1 MSIGYNDT
9 IQPAASHRVSGQEGG
24 TSLLPSHGSVDN
36 ASTME
41 ASAARR
47 PIRSGP
53 RIPARLLR
61 LASDDKLVEL
71 VRGGSEPAFET
82 VYDRFHRGILA
93 FCRHMLGTPEEAEDA
108 VQHTFMAAYR
118 ELMASDKHIHLRP
131 WLYTI
136 ARNRCLTVLR
146 ARRERPLEDAEEP
159 ATEHLAAVVQ
169 RRQDLRDLLRDLHEL
184 PEQQRAALVLAE
196 AGDVSHAEIGA
207 VLGVPKEKVKALVF
221 QARSSLIVSRQ
232 ARETDC
238 ETIREQLVELKGG
251 SLRRNTL
258 RRHLKECAGCR
269 EFRAALQDQRR
280 LLALALPVVP
290 TVALKQ
296 TVLGG
301 TVGTGTVAAGAAG
314 GGAAGAGLAGG
325 SLIGSGT
332 SLTAKVLVVAAVAG
346 GGGATAA
353 GVKSVVDDPP
363 AQTAPA
369 RGGGADGTGEPAPGP
384 GGSGP
389 QPAGAAAPGAA
400 AEPGGQEGEGA
411 KGDDAA
417 QDSKKDA
424 PETSARPEE
433 APGQAKG
440 DGENAKPDEAPGQ
453 AKEAPVRPDAPGQ
466 AEEKARD
473 KAEQTPE
480 SGDGGDTANGGKSE
494 SAPGQNGQPEQN
506 AKPDAS
512 PDQTKEPKVR
522 SEAPAAPVRQKAR
535 PVKTPTPAPTPAPE
549 PSGGDAGEE
558 PAASAP
564 LPAAAQGNGASK
576 AGGNGIGKAKGL
588 DKQ

>member
-1 MSIGYNDT
+1 
-9 IQPAASHRVSGQEGG
+9 
-24 TSLLPSHGSVDN
+24 
-36 ASTME
+36 ME

-47 PIRSGP
+47 PIRPGP

-93 FCRHMLGTPEEAEDA
+93 FSRHMLGTPEEAEDA

-118 ELMASDKHIHLRP
+118 ELIASDKHIHLRP

-146 ARRERPLEDAEEP
+146 ARRERPLEDADEP

-196 AGDVSHAEIGA
+196 AGDVSHEEISA
-207 VLGVPKEKVKALVF
+207 ILDVPKEKVKALVF
-221 QARSSLIVSRQ
+221 QARSSLIASRQ

-269 EFRAALQDQRR
+269 EFRTALQDQRR

-296 TVLGG
+296 AVLGG
-301 TVGTGTVAAGAAG
+301 TVGTGTAAAGAAG
-314 GGAAGAGLAGG
+314 GGAAGAGLAGS

-353 GVKSVVDDPP
+353 GVKSVVGDPP
-363 AQTAPA
+363 ARTAPA
-369 RGGGADGTGEPAPGP
+369 AAPAGQGGGGTEPAPGP

-389 QPAGAAAPGAA
+389 QPAASAAPGAA
-400 AEPGGQEGEGA
+400 AEPGDHAAKDE
-411 KGDDAA
+411 KGDDA
-417 QDSKKDA
+417 KPDA
-424 PETSARPEE
+424 PETSARPDE

-453 AKEAPVRPDAPGQ
+453 AKDAPARPDAPGQ
-466 AEEKARD
+466 AEEKPRE
-473 KAEQTPE
+473 KAE
-480 SGDGGDTANGGKSE
+480 SGDDRDAGDGGKSE
-494 SAPGQNGQPEQN
+494 TAPGQNGQPEEN
-506 AKPDAS
+506 ARPEAPPGQSNPPKS
-512 PDQTKEPKVR
+512 PKVK
-522 SEAPAAPVRQKAR
+522 SEAPSAPAKQKAKPVKAPAPV
-535 PVKTPTPAPTPAPE
+535 PTPVPE
-549 PSGGDAGEE
+549 PPGGGAGGE

-564 LPAAAQGNGASK
+564 LPAAAKGNGASN
-576 AGGNGIGKAKGL
+576 AGGNGNGKAKGL
-588 DKQ
+588 DRE